1 MTDEAAIRECIV
13 ALLRRRAADA
23 SICPS
28 EVARA
33 LAPDEAEWRASMP
46 QVRRLAAAMG
56 EARAIAVTQKESEL
70 SSSEV
75 LLASGPIRLRR
86 GASFPLES

>member
-1 MTDEAAIRECIV
+1 MADEAAIRECIV

-46 QVRRLAAAMG
+46 QVRRVAAAMAESG
-56 EARAIAVTQKESEL
+56 EVGVTQGEREL
-70 SSSEV
+70 PSSEV
-75 LLASGPIRLRR
+75 VLASGPIRLRR
-86 GASFPLES
+86 SRGFPDAD